1 MNDPLQDPDF
11 PDRPQH
17 PDFWRL
23 SEIILKQ
30 DGRVEDIASREDAE
44 AFVPRMIQEQID
56 QNSLEYMSMMRAHR
70 MVAALREARL
80 PFIPEVAMTSMFLQG
95 VLVGIEFQKA
105 GGHRDG

>member
-1 MNDPLQDPDF
+1 MNDPLHDPNF

-30 DGRVEDIASREDAE
+30 DGRVEDITSLEDANDMI
-44 AFVPRMIQEQID
+44 PRMIQEQID
-56 QNSLEYMSMMRAHR
+56 QTSLEYMSMVRSHR
-70 MVAALREARL
+70 MLDSLRKAGL
-80 PFIPEVAMTSMFLQG
+80 PFYPEVAMTSMFLQG